1 MKELFELAHGQPFT
15 VVILLVAIWWM
26 NRTNSELIA
35 RLHVERAENLATHGR
50 QMNYILERLK
60 EPSTWRGLLALAT
73 ALGVKLHPE
82 MQEAILTAGLA
93 LIGAV
98 NVFRKEK

>member
-1 MKELFELAHGQPFT
+1 
-15 VVILLVAIWWM
+15 
-26 NRTNSELIA
+26 
-35 RLHVERAENLATHGR
+35 
-50 QMNYILERLK
+50 MNYILERLK

-93 LIGAV
+93 LIGLINMV
-98 NVFRKEK
+98 RVERK